1 MTKKQREYL
10 EYCLDN
16 LLRKCDRC
24 EERQDKA
31 EAEGDLEKVKRLD
44 HKIDKILAEMDGMR
58 TVLNCLGYTAR
69 IDLVDDVYK
78 SIILDDRY

>member
-1 MTKKQREYL
+1 MTKQQREYL
-10 EYCLDN
+10 EYRLDD
-16 LLRKCDRC
+16 LMRRCDRC

-69 IDLVDDVYK
+69 CDLVDGK
-78 SIILDDRY
+78 FKHIILDDRY